1 MLSRLQYNYTQDH
14 KGSKISAKALYDI
27 YLEKLTAYSIHCKPI
42 SKTQLVL
49 IVPRLFKSVQVV
61 YLQGYRVYKGLKENF
76 NCTEKCDE
84 NDIKTIAEEY
94 DFFNMNSN
102 KDVKYAFPSG
112 DCISQNDVLKI
123 TEIKEDMSWRLVISG
138 HEVDPKFIGLENVMC
153 KTKGWN
159 QTTFQYS

>member
-1 MLSRLQYNYTQDH
+1 MFLFWCCFVFLLLSRLQYNYTQDH

-76 NCTEKCDE
+76 NCTEK
-84 NDIKTIAEEY
+84 Y

-112 DCISQNDVLKI
+112 HCISQNDVLKI

-138 HEVDPKFIGLENVMC
+138 HEVDPKCIGLENVMC